1 MICYL
6 SHCLVGCKIP
16 WAHPGATRRAAW
28 WQRFQRNE
36 QLSSESERAGRTLVS
51 SNMTMIASLHSYH
64 RYGKRGQ
71 VDTME
76 GGRYL
81 QGAWSKRA
89 TSLHEETL
97 AQRSCKLNKQCRK
110 QRGSLS
116 NVKCRCPF
124 RIPKESTNVP
134 SEKDTIWTP
143 APQRALATQQR
154 INSSRQVK
162 RLQFL
167 SP

>member
-1 MICYL
+1 MIRYL
-6 SHCLVGCKIP
+6 SHCLVGCKTP
-16 WAHPGATRRAAW
+16 GARPGATKEQHGDRV
-28 WQRFQRNE
+28 FKRNE
-36 QLSSESERAGRTLVS
+36 QLSSESERSGRTLAS

-116 NVKCRCPF
+116 HVKCRCPF
-124 RIPKESTNVP
+124 RIPKESTHVP

-143 APQRALATQQR
+143 APQRAIVTQQR